1 MLEQLS
7 EIQRETST
15 RIEAE
20 LQLKALIENSSASIV
35 TTDADGCILTA
46 NDAARRLLGLK
57 EALLLGALIHTYFPS
72 FSYLTSRET
81 NRQRFR
87 TMMQS
92 RGHREGGESFL
103 AEICFSTYQ
112 TASVPRMAA
121 MILDSSEEFRTR
133 EEASLHQMLAGSRIA
148 VNAVSH
154 EIRNICG
161 AIAAVP

>member
-46 NDAARRLLGLK
+46 NDAARRLLGLR
-57 EALLLGALIHTYFPS
+57 EASLLGALIQTYFPS
-72 FSYLTSRET
+72 FSHLTSRET
-81 NRQRFR
+81 NRQLFR

-92 RGHREGGESFL
+92 RGHREGGGAFWRKSVSQPTKPLQSL
-103 AEICFSTYQ
+103 AWR
-112 TASVPRMAA
+112 P
-121 MILDSSEEFRTR
+121 
-133 EEASLHQMLAGSRIA
+133 
-148 VNAVSH
+148 
-154 EIRNICG
+154 
-161 AIAAVP
+161 